1 MHSVDAVLDVLR
13 QRGYRRTPQRESIV
27 GILWESEEPLTA
39 REVHE
44 RVRGSFPHVSLDTVY
59 RNLELLREAGL
70 VSQINLQSRESARFE
85 LLRSGEHHHH
95 LVCLQC
101 GESVCL
107 PACPVD
113 LSELERRHAGDFVVT
128 NHAFELY
135 GYCKSCR
142 S

>member
-1 MHSVDAVLDVLR
+1 VLSVEGVMDLLKE
-13 QRGYRRTPQRESIV
+13 RGYRRTPQRECIV
-27 GILWESEEPLTA
+27 GILWESDTPLSA

-44 RVRGSFPHVSLDTVY
+44 RVRGVFPHVSLDTVY

-85 LLRSGEHHHH
+85 LLRGGEHHHH
-95 LVCLQC
+95 LVCLEC
-101 GESVCL
+101 GETVCL
-107 PACPVD
+107 PECPVD
-113 LSELERRHAGDFVVT
+113 LEALERQCAGEFVVT

>member
-1 MHSVDAVLDVLR
+1 MLSVDEVLEQLKE
-13 QRGYRRTPQRESIV
+13 RGYRRTPQRECIV
-27 GILWESEEPLTA
+27 GILWESGVPLSA

-44 RVRGSFPHVSLDTVY
+44 RVRATFPHVSLDTVY

-85 LLRSGEHHHH
+85 LLKGEHHHH
-95 LVCLQC
+95 LVCLEC

-113 LSELERRHAGDFVVT
+113 LHELERRHAGEFTVI